1 MTRNPDVAVTVVIPA
16 YNAARTI
23 ASTLESVIAQ
33 THTNW
38 EAVVVDDHSSDE
50 TRAIV
55 EGFAARDSRIR
66 LLALEKNNGAP
77 AAPRNRGLESAS
89 SPWVAFLDSDDLWH
103 PQKLELQLEALSATG
118 ETFSCTAMR
127 DFADGASVVDTDV
140 LTPVQTHLIA
150 FANHRIKGR
159 IPASSVVVSTE
170 LARRFPFEEDR
181 SYKAVEDY
189 HCWLRI
195 LHSGVRCLK
204 LDAPLLNYRRIV
216 GQISGSKLTMMRRVF
231 HVHRNF
237 EQTSPVSAAFF
248 TGTHVLF
255 SVYLRFNKK
264 GL

>member
-1 MTRNPDVAVTVVIPA
+1 MTSNDGASVTVVIPA

-38 EAVVVDDHSSDE
+38 EAVVVDDRSTDD

-55 EGFAARDSRIR
+55 EGLAAQDSRIR
-66 LLALEKNNGAP
+66 LLALEKNHGAP
-77 AAPRNRGLESAS
+77 AAPRNRGVESAA

-103 PQKLELQLEALSATG
+103 PQKLELQLEALSAEG
-118 ETFSCTAMR
+118 GSFSCTAMR
-127 DFADGASVVDTDV
+127 DFPDGASVTDTD
-140 LTPVQTHLIA
+140 LQRPVATHWIG

-159 IPASSVVVSTE
+159 IPASSVVLSTE
-170 LARRFPFEEDR
+170 LAGRFPFEEDP

-204 LDAPLLNYRRIV
+204 LDGPLLNYRRIT

-248 TGTHVLF
+248 TGTHVLLA
-255 SVYLRFNKK
+255 VYLRFIKK